1 MTVLAARGG
10 GGAGNAELEHRAER
24 RKTVASTGACR
35 QGLGQAWAEAQAQA
49 CMAGKTSN
57 DVAQPGGPY
66 GMAWDR
72 WVWWAG
78 GLVGQPVV
86 VLAAAGECFQKYRA
100 RV

>member
-1 MTVLAARGG
+1 
-10 GGAGNAELEHRAER
+10 
-24 RKTVASTGACR
+24 
-35 QGLGQAWAEAQAQA
+35 
-49 CMAGKTSN
+49 MAGKTSN